1 LTTDAVGKRTEVLHG
16 EQNVIKS
23 ELEFFSNSNTKIDT
37 CMNYTRPTLA
47 IAIEP
52 IRGALINAKKRGIK
66 LRYITEITR
75 DNISTV
81 KSFA

>member
-1 LTTDAVGKRTEVLHG
+1 MTTDAVGKRTEVLHG

>member
-1 LTTDAVGKRTEVLHG
+1 MTTDAVGKRTEVLHG

-66 LRYITEITR
+66 LRYLTEITR
-75 DNISTV
+75 DNILTV